1 MLPKTHRLTK
11 STDIQRVFSRG
22 RRFITPFFAFN
33 WLPNKL
39 GITRVAFV
47 VGVKVA
53 KRANTRNL
61 IKRRMREIVR
71 EQLSVI
77 PAGLDIVITGR
88 LGVVTYVRPKQ
99 EGKRTPHAFV
109 ADFDEMKKQLIFGS
123 KSLSKT

>member
-11 STDIQRVFSRG
+11 SVEIQRVFSRG

-39 GITRVAFV
+39 GITRIAFV

-61 IKRRMREIVR
+61 IKRRAREIVR
-71 EQLSVI
+71 EHISELPLGI
-77 PAGLDIVITGR
+77 DLVITAR
-88 LGVVTYVRPKQ
+88 SGVVTYVRPKQ
-99 EGKRTPHAFV
+99 EGKRTPHALV
-109 ADFDEMKKQLIFGS
+109 ADFDEIKKQILFALHKIH
-123 KSLSKT
+123 